1 MSQHVRFTMLR
12 SIRHFLSFK
21 LGKSYKN
28 IVSVGIKFNST
39 VSLNTFV
46 FIVNL
51 SKAYIGKGG
60 GGFPP
65 PAPHIWT
72 KHPTLLKYINMFR
85 NVQRQDGRE
94 YTCFASNRFGSQSL
108 TVQLAV
114 YGRVFMDTDYT
125 YSTACSLW

>member
-1 MSQHVRFTMLR
+1 MGLSTIFQVTQHLMSQHVRFTMLR

-60 GGFPP
+60 GVPPTSPP
-65 PAPHIWT
+65 PLDKAPDFIEVH
-72 KHPTLLKYINMFR
+72 KY
-85 NVQRQDGRE
+85 V
-94 YTCFASNRFGSQSL
+94 
-108 TVQLAV
+108 
-114 YGRVFMDTDYT
+114 
-125 YSTACSLW
+125 